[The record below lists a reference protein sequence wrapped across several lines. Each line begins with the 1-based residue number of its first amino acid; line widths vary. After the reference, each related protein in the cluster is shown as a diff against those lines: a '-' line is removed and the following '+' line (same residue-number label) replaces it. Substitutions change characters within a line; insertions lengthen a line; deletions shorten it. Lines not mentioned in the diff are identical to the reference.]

1 MVIQSIQEITGR
13 IAAIE
18 AKFGRMG
25 NMLTAKNASLSG
37 QPASFADEL
46 QQQVR
51 GKSSSTLANATGA
64 VFPQQGDSIRQMVSS
79 SAKRQGVDPKL
90 AMAVAKAESNFDSQ
104 VVSEVGAQG
113 VMQLM
118 PDTARALGVNPQD
131 TKENIE
137 GGVAYLRQ
145 MLQHFQG
152 DPAKA
157 VAAYNA
163 GPGAVETYGGV
174 PPYGETQEYV
184 KRVLKFM
191 ENENEI

>member
-1 MVIQSIQEITGR
+1 MVIQSIQEVTGR

-18 AKFGRMG
+18 ARFGRMG
-25 NMLTAKNASLSG
+25 TMLAAKSASLSG
-37 QPASFADEL
+37 QPASFAEEL
-46 QQQVR
+46 QKKA
-51 GKSSSTLANATGA
+51 GPKTAGTSASTTGNSLS
-64 VFPQQGDSIRQMVSS
+64 PQADSIRQLVSS

-90 AMAVAKAESNFDSQ
+90 AMAVAKAESNFDAQ
-104 VVSEVGAQG
+104 AVSEVGAQG

-118 PDTARALGVNPQD
+118 PDTARSLGVNPQD

-145 MLQHFQG
+145 MLQQFQG

-163 GPGAVETYGGV
+163 GPGAVAAYGGI

>member
-18 AKFGRMG
+18 AKFSRMG
-25 NMLTAKNASLSG
+25 NMLTAKNASFSG

-46 QQQVR
+46 QQQIQ
-51 GKSSSTLANATGA
+51 GKSSSSVASA
-64 VFPQQGDSIRQMVSS
+64 VGTVSAQQRDSIRQMVSS

-90 AMAVAKAESNFDSQ
+90 AMAVAKAESNFNSQ

-113 VMQLM
+113 IMQLM
-118 PDTARALGVNPQD
+118 PDTAKALGVNPQD

-145 MLQHFQG
+145 MLLQFQG

-157 VAAYNA
+157 IAAYNA
-163 GPGAVETYGGV
+163 GPGAVESYGGI
-174 PPYGETQEYV
+174 PPYSETQEYV

>member
-1 MVIQSIQEITGR
+1 MVIQSIQEVTGR

-25 NMLTAKNASLSG
+25 NMLTSKNASLSG

-51 GKSSSTLANATGA
+51 GKSASTLASAAGTA
-64 VFPQQGDSIRQMVSS
+64 FPQQGDSIRQMVSS

-157 VAAYNA
+157 VAAYKA
-163 GPGAVETYGGV
+163 
-174 PPYGETQEYV
+174 
-184 KRVLKFM
+184 M
-191 ENENEI
+191 